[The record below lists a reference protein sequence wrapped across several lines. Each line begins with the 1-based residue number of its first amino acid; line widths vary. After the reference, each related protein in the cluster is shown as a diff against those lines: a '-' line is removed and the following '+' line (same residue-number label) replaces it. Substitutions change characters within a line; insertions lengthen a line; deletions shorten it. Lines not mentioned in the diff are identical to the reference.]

1 MSEEE
6 DALSLADPPLILSP
20 AQEAEKRRERALG
33 DATARIAH
41 KSEAFKRVFRDHPDG
56 AYVLLCLKQEFMP
69 SSIFDKDPLQ
79 CAANAMARDFIDYI
93 ERMTR
98 FQQEAPHVA
107 DTEILPERG

>member
-1 MSEEE
+1 MSDEVSAEVE
-6 DALSLADPPLILSP
+6 HILSP
-20 AQEAEKRRERALG
+20 AQDAEKRREKALG

-56 AYVLLCLKQEFMP
+56 KYVLLCIKQEFMP
-69 SSIFDKDPLQ
+69 PSIFDKDPLQ
-79 CAANAMARDFIDYI
+79 CAANAMARDIIDYI

-98 FQQEAPHVA
+98 FQQETPHVA